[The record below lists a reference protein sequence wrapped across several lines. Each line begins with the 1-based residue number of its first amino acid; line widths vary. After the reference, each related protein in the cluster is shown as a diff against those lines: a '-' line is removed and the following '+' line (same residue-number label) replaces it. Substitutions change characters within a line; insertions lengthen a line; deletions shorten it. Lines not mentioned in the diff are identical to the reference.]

1 MMNDSMPSN
10 GAGALGNYQAP
21 HLVQR
26 TSTTVHTGQPSGSGN
41 PSNALL
47 TQTNMSH
54 SALVNTGNAAILG
67 NLNGLNLNSNN
78 NNLMNANTNQARE
91 YGTGQNVH
99 GGNGASQISRDN
111 IFADMQMPSGGAHLL
126 GAQRQ
131 IAGGVGHSDQLKF
144 TGAASVGT

>member
-1 MMNDSMPSN
+1 
-10 GAGALGNYQAP
+10 
-21 HLVQR
+21 
-26 TSTTVHTGQPSGSGN
+26 
-41 PSNALL
+41 
-47 TQTNMSH
+47 MSH

-78 NNLMNANTNQARE
+78 NNLMNANTGQARDYGTNNQA
-91 YGTGQNVH
+91 VH
-99 GGNGASQISRDN
+99 GGNNPQISRDN
-111 IFADMQMPSGGAHLL
+111 IFADMQMPQGGAHLL